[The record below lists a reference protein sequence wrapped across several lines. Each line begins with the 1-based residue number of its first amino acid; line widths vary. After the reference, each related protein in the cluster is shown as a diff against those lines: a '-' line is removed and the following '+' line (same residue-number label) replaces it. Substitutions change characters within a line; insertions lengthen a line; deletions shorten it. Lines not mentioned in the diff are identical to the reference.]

1 MAGVGGTVKERYSRY
16 EADRTTFLERARKC
30 AELTIPTLLP
40 PDGHSSSTT
49 YYTPW
54 QGVGARGVNNL
65 ASKLLLSLLPPN
77 SPFFRFTVDDFTMEE
92 ITGQKGMR
100 ATVEKGLAKAE
111 RAIMSKM
118 ERMGLR
124 PHVFATLKH
133 LLVAGNAIVYL
144 PKDEDATRVY
154 RLDSFVV
161 KRDLNGNVLE
171 VICKDEVSPLSL
183 SDDERE
189 YLTESENKEPGKA
202 EGTDRTVEVYTR
214 MYRDAGKWHLYQEI
228 NGKEVDGSRG
238 TWPIDKC
245 PMLVLR
251 WTAIDGEDYGRSYVE
266 EYIGDLIS
274 LEGLSQSI
282 VQASAVAAKI
292 VYLVNPNGLT
302 ATEDLAKAESGDY
315 IPGREEDV
323 AALQSE
329 KQADMRIAYEAASR
343 LTDRLSQAFLL
354 ASSVTRQAE
363 RVTAEEI
370 RVMASELEDALGG
383 VYSLLSREFQ
393 LPLVKRVM
401 HIMTKNKELPELP
414 EKIVE
419 PQIVTGLDALGRGH
433 DLQKYRLF
441 METLSPIGLDKL
453 SEFMNVG
460 DLIERVA
467 TSLSIDSDGLVKGPE
482 QIQAEQEQAAEAMQ
496 QQQMMDMANKLGP
509 QGIKSASDMSIASAQ
524 MENQG
529 T

>member
-1 MAGVGGTVKERYSRY
+1 MSAGGTVKERYTRY
-16 EADRTTFLERARKC
+16 ETERTTFLERARKC

-77 SPFFRFTVDDFTMEE
+77 SPFFRFAIDDFTMEE

-100 ATVEKGLAKAE
+100 AQVEKGLSKAE
-111 RAIMSKM
+111 RAIMAKM

-124 PHVFATLKH
+124 PHVFASLKH
-133 LLVAGNAIVYL
+133 LLVSGNVILYL
-144 PKDEDATRVY
+144 PKENDAVRVY
-154 RLDSFVV
+154 RLDSFTV

-189 YLTESENKEPGKA
+189 YLNESSMSSPAKD
-202 EGTDRTVEVYTR
+202 EGADRNVEVYTR
-214 MYRDAGKWHLYQEI
+214 MYRDGPNWHLCQEI
-228 NGKEVDGSRG
+228 NGKEVEGSRG
-238 TWPIDKC
+238 KWPLEKS

-251 WTAIDGEDYGRSYVE
+251 WTSIDGEDYGRSYVE
-266 EYIGDLIS
+266 EYLGDLIS
-274 LEGLSQSI
+274 LEGLSKAI
-282 VQASAVAAKI
+282 VEASAVAAKV
-292 VYLVNPNGLT
+292 VYLVNPNGITDAADLT
-302 ATEDLAKAESGDY
+302 RAESGDV
-315 IPGREEDV
+315 IAGREEDV
-323 AALQSE
+323 SALQSE

-354 ASSVTRQAE
+354 ASSVQRQAE

-383 VYSLLSREFQ
+383 VYSLLSQEFQ
-393 LPLVKRVM
+393 LPLVRRVM
-401 HIMTKNKELPELP
+401 DIMVKGKELPKLP
-414 EKIVE
+414 EGIVT

-441 METLSPIGLDKL
+441 METIAPLGP
-453 SEFMNVG
+453 EAVAQFMNVP
-460 DLIERVA
+460 DFIERIA
-467 TSLSIDSDGLVKGPE
+467 TSLGIDSDGLVKGPDQLQQE
-482 QIQAEQEQAAEAMQ
+482 QEAAQEQQEQAMMAEMT
-496 QQQMMDMANKLGP
+496 NKLGP
-509 QGIKSASDMSIASAQ
+509 AGIKATADMAQ
-524 MENQG
+524 AQAAMDQQG
-529 T
+529 